1 MIYIEFDT
9 VARLVYKFNHDP
21 SFNGDLPDDGIEH
34 IYVDSFEAFVRDFET
49 FMEEHGRKYN
59 TFSKLFFLT
68 ILLTLFFVS
77 LLSLRHCYW
86 WSTMH
91 RIYQSEQ
98 LPQWYLWQMG
108 QPDDSVW
115 RTD

>member
-1 MIYIEFDT
+1 MIYIEFDA

-59 TFSKLFFLT
+59 TFFQTFFLDNT
-68 ILLTLFFVS
+68 SYIIFCVASQPSTLLLVV
-77 LLSLRHCYW
+77 H
-86 WSTMH
+86 H
-91 RIYQSEQ
+91 APN
-98 LPQWYLWQMG
+98 LPE
-108 QPDDSVW
+108 
-115 RTD
+115 